1 MVIIFM
7 FVNLFI
13 WIIVLGEDF
22 TVVPPDIFEA
32 TFFAM
37 STSNGDTACDIVT
50 IIDDDVLEG
59 EHSFEI
65 LITTTDPQLVN
76 INPASAF
83 VTIADNEGMNTK
95 VRHILCRL

>member
-13 WIIVLGEDF
+13 WITVLVEDF

-50 IIDDDVLEG
+50 IIDDEVLEG

-65 LITTTDPQLVN
+65 LITTTDPQLVD

-83 VTIADNEGMNTK
+83 VTIADNEGMTNEVHNTM
-95 VRHILCRL
+95 